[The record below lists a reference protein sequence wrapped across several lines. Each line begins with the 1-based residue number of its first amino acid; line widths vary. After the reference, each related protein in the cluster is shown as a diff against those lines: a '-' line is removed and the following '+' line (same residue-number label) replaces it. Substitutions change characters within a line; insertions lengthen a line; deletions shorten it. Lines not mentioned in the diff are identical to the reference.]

1 MFFDNTVAAATP
13 QHELADQLQGDLF
26 LPETPGYDEA
36 RLAWNRAV
44 DQYPALIVV
53 AHGTADVVAAVR
65 YADAHALKIA
75 VQSTGHGVHRAADG
89 ALLIVTARM
98 TDVQVNVTAQ
108 TAWVEAGA
116 EWGMVLE
123 KTQAVGLAPLLGS
136 SPNVGVIGYT
146 LGGGMGWLARQY
158 GLATDSVQRFE
169 VVTAD
174 GEVRTVSRS
183 EHPDLFWGLRG
194 GGGSLAIITSVE
206 MQLYP
211 VTTVYGGNLIYPASM
226 AREVILRYREWIKDA
241 PDALTSSFAIMNFP
255 PIPAVPDFLR
265 GKSVIMV
272 RGCYT
277 GSVEAG
283 EALIR
288 PWLEWQAPLANLF
301 GPLPFSQVAMISN
314 DPLDPMPAMSSGA
327 WLRELSDAAIDTIV
341 RYALPHGDA
350 PVLTMTEV
358 RHAGGAI
365 SRVPMSE
372 SPIGHRDA
380 THVLLLVAATPTP
393 EAHHHASAY
402 AIRFKEELQPALDGI
417 YLNFLDGPEAR
428 TRTRDAYAL
437 ESYLWLRRLKVKY
450 DAQDRFCH
458 SFDIRPLQS

>member
-1 MFFDNTVAAATP
+1 
-13 QHELADQLQGDLF
+13 QLQGDLF

-183 EHPDLFWGLRG
+183 EHPDLFWG
-194 GGGSLAIITSVE
+194 
-206 MQLYP
+206 
-211 VTTVYGGNLIYPASM
+211 
-226 AREVILRYREWIKDA
+226 
-241 PDALTSSFAIMNFP
+241 
-255 PIPAVPDFLR
+255 
-265 GKSVIMV
+265 
-272 RGCYT
+272 
-277 GSVEAG
+277 
-283 EALIR
+283 
-288 PWLEWQAPLANLF
+288 
-301 GPLPFSQVAMISN
+301 
-314 DPLDPMPAMSSGA
+314 
-327 WLRELSDAAIDTIV
+327 
-341 RYALPHGDA
+341 
-350 PVLTMTEV
+350 
-358 RHAGGAI
+358 
-365 SRVPMSE
+365 
-372 SPIGHRDA
+372 
-380 THVLLLVAATPTP
+380 
-393 EAHHHASAY
+393 
-402 AIRFKEELQPALDGI
+402 
-417 YLNFLDGPEAR
+417 
-428 TRTRDAYAL
+428 
-437 ESYLWLRRLKVKY
+437 
-450 DAQDRFCH
+450 
-458 SFDIRPLQS
+458 

>member
-1 MFFDNTVAAATP
+1 
-13 QHELADQLQGDLF
+13 
-26 LPETPGYDEA
+26 
-36 RLAWNRAV
+36 
-44 DQYPALIVV
+44 
-53 AHGTADVVAAVR
+53 
-65 YADAHALKIA
+65 
-75 VQSTGHGVHRAADG
+75 
-89 ALLIVTARM
+89 IVTARM

-277 GSVEAG
+277 GSVEEG

-288 PWLEWQAPLANLF
+288 P
-301 GPLPFSQVAMISN
+301 
-314 DPLDPMPAMSSGA
+314 
-327 WLRELSDAAIDTIV
+327 
-341 RYALPHGDA
+341 
-350 PVLTMTEV
+350 
-358 RHAGGAI
+358 
-365 SRVPMSE
+365 
-372 SPIGHRDA
+372 
-380 THVLLLVAATPTP
+380 
-393 EAHHHASAY
+393 
-402 AIRFKEELQPALDGI
+402 
-417 YLNFLDGPEAR
+417 
-428 TRTRDAYAL
+428 
-437 ESYLWLRRLKVKY
+437 
-450 DAQDRFCH
+450 
-458 SFDIRPLQS
+458 